1 MSAKRFLAAMA
12 IAGLGGFT
20 IAMTLL
26 LDDEQP
32 SQPASALSPAI
43 APTADT
49 RSEQAISLNNHLRQT
64 PATQLADPGPLPK
77 SLQGSQHNVRLQVD
91 AQGQLLIDEGVLR
104 LFEFYLAGI
113 EEEGA
118 NKVLT
123 RIHRELAAQL
133 QGPALEQARDLL
145 QRYVNYRIALQDLPP
160 SSESL
165 QADALRQRLDA
176 LNALRLAYF
185 SAEENQA
192 FFARENAEN
201 TYMVQRLALMQQS
214 GLSDAQRQQAI
225 TELEAALPAE
235 VREERAEATRDG
247 ELYSTVQAMQAQ
259 GASAEQIRQVREQ
272 ALGSEAA
279 DRLAELDQQHAAW
292 DKRLGDYA
300 SERNRLRAAG
310 LSSSDLQNAIAE
322 LQASRFDELE
332 RKRVQALDADL

>member
-32 SQPASALSPAI
+32 SQPVSASSPVI
-43 APTADT
+43 APPTDA

-64 PATQLADPGPLPK
+64 PAPLLADPGPLPK

-91 AQGQLLIDEGVLR
+91 AQGQLLIDEGVLH

-118 NKVLT
+118 SQVLT

-165 QADALRQRLDA
+165 HADALRQRLDA

-201 TYMVQRLALMQQS
+201 NYMVQRLALMQQN

-225 TELEAALPAE
+225 AELESALPAD
-235 VREERAEATRDG
+235 VREERTEATRDG

-259 GASAEQIRQVREQ
+259 GASAEEIRQVREQ

-279 DRLAELDQQHAAW
+279 DRLAELDLQHAAW
-292 DKRLGDYA
+292 DKRLSDYA

-310 LSSSDLQNAIAE
+310 LSSGDLQNAIAE
-322 LQASRFDELE
+322 LQTSRFDELE